1 MSQEE
6 GFFVMTRRFNLVN
19 QKPEGFSLLG
29 IIVSIGLAG
38 IATYGVTSGLVVAK
52 KAQKNATLKE
62 SFQTVQ
68 PALRTALARAARDF
82 VFEKKCGDPAEAASL
97 RIGESFS
104 NVPILSVGSSG
115 SAKISAV
122 TSVTPPHPNFAEAA
136 DRCAGQSIRN
146 YSNQNVGAGTLM
158 YTCLS
163 LTADSSLKNK
173 LMTSSS
179 SFWSMNNS
187 FVELLVL
194 PIDLRQDE
202 PRTCA
207 TVDSPGGGLKVLY
220 TVYFSGLQSSGGSP
234 NRADGVFYVTKE

>member
-1 MSQEE
+1 MIKDREIMRVE
-6 GFFVMTRRFNLVN
+6 RGFKFKM
-19 QKPEGFSLLG
+19 QQSEGFSLIG

-38 IATYGVTSGLVVAK
+38 IATYGITSGLVVAK

-82 VFEKKCGDPAEAASL
+82 VYVKQCGDPALDAPD
-97 RIGESFS
+97 RIALSFS

-122 TSVTPPHPNFAEAA
+122 TTVESPHANFADAA
-136 DRCAGQSIRN
+136 SRCAGQRIRN
-146 YSNQNVGAGTLM
+146 YSYQGAGAGTLM

-163 LTADSSLKNK
+163 LTADSSLKSK
-173 LMTSSS
+173 LMTSNS

-207 TVDSPGGGLKVLY
+207 TADSPGGGLKVIY
-220 TVYFSGLQSSGGSP
+220 TVYYAGLQSSGGAP
-234 NRADGVFYVTKE
+234 NRADGVFYVTRE